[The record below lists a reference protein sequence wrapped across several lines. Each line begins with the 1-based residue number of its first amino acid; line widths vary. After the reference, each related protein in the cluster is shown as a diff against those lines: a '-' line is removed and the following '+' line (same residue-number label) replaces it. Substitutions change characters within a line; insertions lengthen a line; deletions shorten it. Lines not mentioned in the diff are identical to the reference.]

1 MSSWNNNGWIVWI
14 LLNEKVKSPLMW
26 LLFHWTG
33 TGIGRGQAI
42 WCGWHCA
49 NRLISVPCKKLN
61 IPVCHILHL
70 CLYTYMI
77 GWTRLYYSH
86 LLPMAIYKNV
96 CIILLYSY
104 YEHWTYIFFLSF
116 CCFMATDDISVFHS
130 QFSSALVCTKCK
142 RHESDRQ
149 RYHSRTRNIWHK
161 VWFHRHILLFIPFHP
176 CSTIMRMSLLAV
188 FFLCRLK

>member
-104 YEHWTYIFFLSF
+104 YEHWTYIFF
-116 CCFMATDDISVFHS
+116 I
-130 QFSSALVCTKCK
+130 
-142 RHESDRQ
+142 
-149 RYHSRTRNIWHK
+149 
-161 VWFHRHILLFIPFHP
+161 ILLFYGHWRHF
-176 CSTIMRMSLLAV
+176 CFSFTIFIGFSLHKMQKAWERQTTISLTHTQY
-188 FFLCRLK
+188 LT